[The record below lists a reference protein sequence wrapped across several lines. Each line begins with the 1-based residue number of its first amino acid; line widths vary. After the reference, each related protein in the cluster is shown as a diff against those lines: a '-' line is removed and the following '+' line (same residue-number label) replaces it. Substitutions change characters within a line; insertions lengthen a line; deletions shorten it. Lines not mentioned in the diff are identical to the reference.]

1 MAEYFDVLD
10 ENGNFTGKTKLR
22 KEVHRDGD
30 WHKAVHI
37 WIFNKNGEVLLQR
50 RAPNKDSYPN
60 MLDISCAGHLSAGDT
75 SIDGAL
81 RELEEELGLKVD
93 KEELK
98 LFDNTFKIGRIYGT
112 DFINNEFN
120 DLYYLFTDKTVDEMK
135 FQEEEISEIFFVP
148 FDKLE
153 EMMEEENKELVIDIE
168 EFKILKKH
176 MYVNYDGEII
186 MNETFK
192 FLKENTK
199 VNYLATLDGDRPSL
213 RPFGDPVWFD
223 DKIYILTNKQKNVA
237 KQIEINNKVC
247 IVAYDDTNW
256 IRINC
261 ELIND
266 SNNVEVKKVII
277 EEFDWAIEAGYTLD
291 NPDFEVLYM
300 SNVNSTIYDEEGNII
315 AEYKF

>member
-1 MAEYFDVLD
+1 MAEYFDLLD
-10 ENGNFTGKTKLR
+10 EKGNYLGKTKLR
-22 KEVHRDGD
+22 EEVHRDGD

-37 WIFNKNGEVLLQR
+37 WIFNKKGEVLIQR
-50 RAPNKDSYPN
+50 RDANKDSYHN

-75 SIDGAL
+75 SIEGAL
-81 RELEEELGLKVD
+81 RELEEELGLNVG

-98 LFDNTFKIGRIYGT
+98 LFDNTFKIGRIFGT
-112 DFINNEFN
+112 DFINNEFD
-120 DLYYLFTDKTVDEMK
+120 DLYYLYTDKSIYEMK
-135 FQEEEISEIFFVP
+135 FQKEEISEIFFIP

-153 EMMEEENKELVIDIE
+153 EMIENNNKELVIDKE
-168 EFKILKKH
+168 EFNVLKKH
-176 MYVNYDGEII
+176 MYRNKKGEII

-199 VNYLATLDGDRPSL
+199 VNYLATINGDRPSL

-223 DKIYILTNKQKNVA
+223 DKIYILTNKQKDVA
-237 KQIEINNKVC
+237 KQIEKNNRVC
-247 IVAYDDTNW
+247 IVAYDENNW

-261 ELIND
+261 SLIND
-266 SNNVEVKKVII
+266 SDNIEAKKAII
-277 EEFDWAIEAGYTLD
+277 EEFDWAVEAGYTLD

-300 SNVNSTIYDEEGNII
+300 NDVESKVYDEDGNVI